1 MSFFR
6 SACHEERGNLRLL
19 PRALPGYHLRRENPA
34 QNPLLLLQPH
44 RALSSH
50 RLHGRPWLHPAPGL
64 RREALSGWVFLR
76 EKPLFLLIPSEKSR
90 QCAQVGQSISVR
102 PCQSICPTEAF
113 QQHFHV
119 LSSTTTKCVLP
130 EHKGVHI
137 VICVN
142 KFSTLENTS
151 TFDWNESFFCRL
163 DRHIVVTNFPN
174 RNCSFLPCEHCQ
186 SIDRWWDCK
195 QSFFFP
201 FWITHKPHQPCIIR
215 GYMFSNNYHHMRWI
229 SLSTKWTRTGMQLF
243 RLGFSRVGME
253 KALDL
258 GICTIL

>member
-102 PCQSICPTEAF
+102 PCQSICPTKPF
-113 QQHFHV
+113 
-119 LSSTTTKCVLP
+119 
-130 EHKGVHI
+130 
-137 VICVN
+137 N
-142 KFSTLENTS
+142 NTS
-151 TFDWNESFFCRL
+151 MFYPLPPLSVSYLNTKASISSYVATSFLRSKILQHLTEMSLFSAGLTVILSLQIFQIGIVLFSPVSTASPLIGDEIASSPSFF
-163 DRHIVVTNFPN
+163 HFGSHTIPTN
-174 RNCSFLPCEHCQ
+174 LV
-186 SIDRWWDCK
+186 
-195 QSFFFP
+195 
-201 FWITHKPHQPCIIR
+201 
-215 GYMFSNNYHHMRWI
+215 
-229 SLSTKWTRTGMQLF
+229 L
-243 RLGFSRVGME
+243 
-253 KALDL
+253 
-258 GICTIL
+258 